1 MFSEYKEKS
10 DNNTI
15 NNDIFPLRYYSPIA
29 TRFGCIICLVPG
41 RVDPDCGESAQTS
54 GQPVCRSF
62 VNLGSVSRSWSPGV
76 GFRSN
81 YVSCRFLVKRSYDVV
96 DTLIISLSSVLI
108 VRSDRL
114 FWSCVAVVRR
124 PYVLIHISVERSFA
138 FGKYIVLVSFGVSV
152 V

>member
-10 DNNTI
+10 DNNTM

-62 VNLGSVSRSWSPGV
+62 VNLGRCPGRGLPVSGSVPITCLVVSW
-76 GFRSN
+76 
-81 YVSCRFLVKRSYDVV
+81 
-96 DTLIISLSSVLI
+96 
-108 VRSDRL
+108 
-114 FWSCVAVVRR
+114 
-124 PYVLIHISVERSFA
+124 
-138 FGKYIVLVSFGVSV
+138 
-152 V
+152 